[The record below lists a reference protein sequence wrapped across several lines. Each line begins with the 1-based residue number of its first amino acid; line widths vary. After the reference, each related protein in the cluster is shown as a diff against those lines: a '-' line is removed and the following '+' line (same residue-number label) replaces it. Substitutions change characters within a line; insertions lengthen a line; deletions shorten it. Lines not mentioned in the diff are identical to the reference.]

1 MKRVLLLATLLAP
14 VAAMAQQTRADMQCK
29 ATGKDLIYDCTIR
42 LARGAEPLNGAQ
54 LTVGADMPSM
64 PMAHNVK
71 PVKAR
76 PGPGPG
82 EYRVR
87 LDLEMQGEWAVK
99 LRLAGPV
106 RDQLVLHYEFD
117 ERGARPIRR
126 SGTAPRK

>member
-1 MKRVLLLATLLAP
+1 MRLLLLLCLLP
-14 VAAMAQQTRADMQCK
+14 VAAAAQTKADMQCK
-29 ATGKDLIYDCTIR
+29 ATGKDLIYDCVIR
-42 LARGAEPLNGAQ
+42 LARGGEPVNGA

-64 PMAHNVK
+64 PMAHSVK

-76 PGPGPG
+76 PGKGPG
-82 EYRVR
+82 EYLVR

-117 ERGARPIRR
+117 ERGARAIRR
-126 SGTAPRK
+126 PK

>member
-1 MKRVLLLATLLAP
+1 MRLLLLMGLLAP
-14 VAAMAQQTRADMQCK
+14 MLAAAQTRADMQCK
-29 ATGKDLIYDCTIR
+29 ATGKDLIYDCIIR
-42 LARGAEPLNGAQ
+42 LARGGEPVNGAQ

-64 PMAHNVK
+64 PMTHSVK

-76 PGPGPG
+76 PGKGPG
-82 EYRVR
+82 EYLVR

-117 ERGARPIRR
+117 ERGARAIRR
-126 SGTAPRK
+126 PK

>member
-1 MKRVLLLATLLAP
+1 MRLLLLMGLLAP
-14 VAAMAQQTRADMQCK
+14 MLAAAQTRADMQCK
-29 ATGKDLIYDCTIR
+29 ATGKDLIYDCVIR
-42 LARGAEPLNGAQ
+42 LARSGEPVSGAQ

-64 PMAHNVK
+64 PMAHSVK

-76 PGPGPG
+76 PGKGPG
-82 EYRVR
+82 EYLVR

-117 ERGARPIRR
+117 QRGARAVRR
-126 SGTAPRK
+126 R

>member
-1 MKRVLLLATLLAP
+1 MRLLLLMGLLAP
-14 VAAMAQQTRADMQCK
+14 MLAAAQQTRADMQCK
-29 ATGKDLIYDCTIR
+29 ATGKDLIYDCVIR
-42 LARGAEPLNGAQ
+42 LARGGEPVSGAQ

-64 PMAHNVK
+64 PMAHSVK

-76 PGPGPG
+76 PGKGPG
-82 EYRVR
+82 EYLVR

-117 ERGARPIRR
+117 ERGARAIRR
-126 SGTAPRK
+126 PK

>member
-1 MKRVLLLATLLAP
+1 MKLVLLLGLLAP
-14 VAAMAQQTRADMQCK
+14 LLAAAQQTRADMQCK
-29 ATGKDLIYDCTIR
+29 PTGKDLIYDCVIR
-42 LARGAEPLNGAQ
+42 LARAGEPVSGAQ

-76 PGPGPG
+76 PGKGPG
-82 EYRVR
+82 EYLVR
-87 LDLEMQGEWAVK
+87 LDLDMQGEWALK

-117 ERGARPIRR
+117 ERGARAIRR
-126 SGTAPRK
+126 R

>member
-1 MKRVLLLATLLAP
+1 
-14 VAAMAQQTRADMQCK
+14 MQCK
-29 ATGKDLIYDCTIR
+29 ATGKDLIYDCVIR
-42 LARGAEPLNGAQ
+42 LARGGEPVNGAQ

-64 PMAHNVK
+64 PMAHSVN

-76 PGPGPG
+76 PGKGPG
-82 EYRVR
+82 EYLVR

-117 ERGARPIRR
+117 ERGARAIRR
-126 SGTAPRK
+126 PK